1 MLLLRPAPGQRH
13 PRWQSDIQG
22 GAQAEDIQGND
33 IHHPPSPHHPP
44 TKGASSTA
52 STIQGG
58 TLTRAI
64 MEPNL
69 STTIVIQGGSGATK
83 TMHRPET
90 SKDTPSA
97 AIRATSIQAIAIHHI
112 LSCRHPLGAGVICR
126 QLSRCQPPTSTNQVG
141 TIHRH
146 RGGTSFISAI
156 AEAPPSEQMQASS
169 SQPSRKYWEQQ
180 ERGRR

>member
-1 MLLLRPAPGQRH
+1 MAHKQLRSSYAGVPDLLA
-13 PRWQSDIQG
+13 
-22 GAQAEDIQGND
+22 
-33 IHHPPSPHHPP
+33 
-44 TKGASSTA
+44 
-52 STIQGG
+52 

-97 AIRATSIQAIAIHHI
+97 VIRATSIQAIAIHHL
-112 LSCRHPLGAGVICR
+112 LSWRHPFGAGVIHR
-126 QLSRCQPPTSTNQVG
+126 QLSHCHPPTSTNQVG
-141 TIHRH
+141 IIHRH

-156 AEAPPSEQMQASS
+156 AEAPPSEQM
-169 SQPSRKYWEQQ
+169 
-180 ERGRR
+180 RRHHRHSHCGGVIIPAIAEILGVARAGEEVTMAVAEAAVVAIAAVAKLAEEKVG